1 MVIHSVYIL
10 NPIIVKGVIFSLEK
24 LNTELKPKNHKN
36 VRRKNNLLAI
46 DSSNQVESSLNL
58 DENIV

>member
-10 NPIIVKGVIFSLEK
+10 NPIIVKGVIFLLEK
-24 LNTELKPKNHKN
+24 LHTELKPKNHKN
-36 VRRKNNLLAI
+36 VRRKNNLLTI
-46 DSSNQVESSLNL
+46 DSSNQVESILNL